1 MAMAGAADAGRTP
14 HSLGAKVKSFGGDR
28 WILCALVPLDVRR
41 PLGKTHSLSSASQS
55 VRDLVAPHGCDL
67 GSGYFS
73 TKKEAQKALPAFD
86 AAVTESGKRL
96 LPPVSAESPSRAAP
110 HAKRKKKVGP
120 ASAETIQRVVEE
132 QEYREAAIRHLSL
145 YGSLGLA
152 WR

>member
-96 LPPVSAESPSRAAP
+96 LPPRLCRVAQPRCPPCQE
-110 HAKRKKKVGP
+110 KEEGGP
-120 ASAETIQRVVEE
+120 CQR
-132 QEYREAAIRHLSL
+132 RDDST
-145 YGSLGLA
+145 GC
-152 WR
+152 